1 MPSIG
6 IILLS
11 LSSGI
16 SLTIRGLYFIN
27 WCSIRGR
34 FIPLGIKGGGI
45 IIILGIDRS

>member
-16 SLTIRGLYFIN
+16 SLTIRGLYFID
-27 WCSIRGR
+27 WRFIRGW
-34 FIPLGIKGGGI
+34 FILLGIKGGGV
-45 IIILGIDRS
+45 IIILGIGRS